1 MHTIH
6 LIDHL
11 RYDIFFFSN
20 GILSTYIIDNCFV
33 VGAFLIPYFLMLIFG
48 AVPLFYM
55 ELILGQYNRQG
66 PISVWKNVCPLFKG
80 RFIYNTI

>member
-1 MHTIH
+1 MKYSKTVNYSYNT
-6 LIDHL
+6 LIT
-11 RYDIFFFSN
+11 N
-20 GILSTYIIDNCFV
+20 NCV
-33 VGAFLIPYFLMLIFG
+33 TGAFLIPYFLMLIFG

-80 RFIYNTI
+80 IFKVKY

>member
-1 MHTIH
+1 MCVCVCQH
-6 LIDHL
+6 LHWN
-11 RYDIFFFSN
+11 FFIN
-20 GILSTYIIDNCFV
+20 II
-33 VGAFLIPYFLMLIFG
+33 GAFLIPYFLMLIFG

-80 RFIYNTI
+80 KLNTYIKYKF

>member
-1 MHTIH
+1 M
-6 LIDHL
+6 
-11 RYDIFFFSN
+11 
-20 GILSTYIIDNCFV
+20 STYHSSKIIYCTYYIL
-33 VGAFLIPYFLMLIFG
+33 GAFLIPYFLMLIFG

-80 RFIYNTI
+80 KYRIYYNNPETFLIYPKKYLNVV

>member
-1 MHTIH
+1 MQ
-6 LIDHL
+6 
-11 RYDIFFFSN
+11 Y
-20 GILSTYIIDNCFV
+20 YIIIA
-33 VGAFLIPYFLMLIFG
+33 GAFLIPYFLMLIFG

-80 RFIYNTI
+80 MFLIKCYTYKNN